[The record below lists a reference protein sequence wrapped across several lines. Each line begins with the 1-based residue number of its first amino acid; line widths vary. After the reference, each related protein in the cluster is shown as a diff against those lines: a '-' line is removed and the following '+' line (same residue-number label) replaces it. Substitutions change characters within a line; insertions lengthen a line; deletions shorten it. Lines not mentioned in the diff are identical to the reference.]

1 MKSIKRNLAA
11 TLGALCL
18 SAAQPVLAADHS
30 AHRHEH
36 GAAPATL
43 QLNAGR
49 KWETDAPLRQSMGN
63 IRQAIAGALPDIHDN
78 RLSAKGYD
86 RLAGK
91 VEEAVGQIVADCR
104 LTAAAD
110 AQLHVVV
117 AELLAGAEGMAGKAP
132 GARRRDGAVRVI
144 GALEKYAAYFDDPGF
159 TPIAH

>member
-1 MKSIKRNLAA
+1 MKCIERNALLLAGALYLAGAGPALAA
-11 TLGALCL
+11 SG
-18 SAAQPVLAADHS
+18 H
-30 AHRHEH
+30 AHEHEH
-36 GAAPATL
+36 GAAATL
-43 QLNAGR
+43 QLDAGK
-49 KWETDAPLRQSMGN
+49 KWETDAPLRRSMGH
-63 IRQAIAGALPDIHDN
+63 IRQTIAGALPDIHDN

-132 GARRRDGAVRVI
+132 GAKRRDGAVRVI

-159 TPIAH
+159 APIAH